1 MKKSKL
7 IFLLF
12 LLMSGQ
18 LFAQEDKLTIEDAVK
33 IALEKN
39 YDVIISGNIK
49 QQAAYDNT
57 IGNAGMLPNL
67 DLNGSYTKSTNSL
80 KQKYNTGAEV
90 NRDAAGSTSAI
101 GDLGL
106 NWVVFDGMKMFYS
119 KKKLDGLFLQ
129 SEKQLRLQMEATIMQ
144 IVEAYYS
151 IIRNEQLLKAMQQ
164 EISLSEERLKI
175 AQRKQN
181 NGSGSKLDVLQ
192 AQTEFNRQRSLE
204 IATKSDAAAARIKL
218 NQLLARPLE
227 TNFQTIDSV
236 IISYRP
242 NFDEVKKEL
251 SNNTTIGYYEL
262 NSQIAELS
270 LKENRS
276 LRYPKVAF
284 TSHYIFSRSTS
295 EAGLTLLNQSNG
307 FNYGVTASLPLFH
320 GFNINRQIN
329 NAKIDVL
336 NAKLRLTE
344 IQEQINA
351 DLLNAFRN
359 FSNNLELLQLEEQN
373 ILLAR
378 EVLSI
383 AQERYKVGSSNNLE
397 LQDAQRT
404 FEESMTRLADAR
416 YNAKLAETNLKQLT
430 GKLVSLQ

>member
-1 MKKSKL
+1 MKKSNL
-7 IFLLF
+7 TFFLFF
-12 LLMSGQ
+12 LMGAHV
-18 LFAQEDKLTIEDAVK
+18 FAQENKLTIEDAVK

-49 QQAAYDNT
+49 QQAENDNT
-57 IGNAGMLPNL
+57 AGNAGMLPNI

-106 NWVVFDGMKMFYS
+106 NWVVFDGMKMFYT

-129 SEKQLRLQMEATIMQ
+129 SEKQLRLQMEATIIQ

-164 EISLSEERLKI
+164 EIALSEERLKI

-181 NGSGSKLDVLQ
+181 NGSGSKLDVLLS
-192 AQTEFNRQRSLE
+192 QTEYNRQCSIE
-204 IATKSDAAAARIKL
+204 ISTKSDAATAKIKL

-227 TNFQTIDSV
+227 TDFQTIDTV
-236 IISYRP
+236 IVSYRP
-242 NFDEVKKEL
+242 SFEDVKKEL

-270 LKENRS
+270 LKENRA
-276 LRYPKVAF
+276 LRYPKISF

-329 NAKIDVL
+329 NARIDVL
-336 NAKLRLTE
+336 NAKLQLTAIE
-344 IQEQINA
+344 EQVNA
-351 DLLNAFRN
+351 DLINAFRN
-359 FSNNLELLQLEEQN
+359 FTNNLDLLKLEEEN

-416 YNAKLAETNLKQLT
+416 FNAKLSETSLKQLS
-430 GKLVSLQ
+430 GKLVTLQ